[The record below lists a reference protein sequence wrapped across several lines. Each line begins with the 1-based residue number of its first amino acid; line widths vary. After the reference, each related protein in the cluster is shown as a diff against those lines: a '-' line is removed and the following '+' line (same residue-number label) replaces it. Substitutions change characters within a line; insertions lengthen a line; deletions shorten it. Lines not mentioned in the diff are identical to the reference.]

1 MKLESKHYTEADSN
15 TVYIHK
21 EPFDAIKL
29 MRDKQYVYIDNL
41 KYCGVD
47 YLIFVDLDDIKIAL
61 YSLEMCNNKDC
72 SIAYYTCELTKMHPL
87 DGVTIINSIEKDE
100 NKLFRVGDEF
110 IRISNFAGGLLN
122 PEAII
127 RDKTK
132 DIKGGFI
139 TLGGSKYN
147 VQSAFDL
154 TAYLSSDDS
163 KLQRKLDLLKI
174 DNKHLKVKNGLLN
187 ADNIADITGIYK
199 KAKVFNSLNCLG
211 TLCETPKDSVIIG
224 GYFVNCT
231 VACNSRRQASMRYKK
246 CKVYFNKPC
255 IVSQATFL
263 DCEIIINAPVILH
276 DVRFREC
283 QLRVHDACS
292 IKYMGINSGFDVNV
306 KIDT

>member
-1 MKLESKHYTEADSN
+1 MKLESKHYTNADSN

-21 EPFDAIKL
+21 EPFDAIKV
-29 MRDKQYVYIDNL
+29 MRDKQYVYIDSL
-41 KYCGVD
+41 KYCGVA

-61 YSLEMCNNKDC
+61 SSLEMYNNKDY
-72 SIAYYTCELTKMHPL
+72 SVAYYTCESTKMHQL
-87 DGVTIINSIEKDE
+87 GGVTIINSIRKDE

-110 IRISNFAGGLLN
+110 IRISKFAGGLLN

-127 RDKTK
+127 KNKTK
-132 DIKGGFI
+132 DVKNGFI
-139 TLGGSKYN
+139 TLEGGKYN

-154 TAYLSSDDS
+154 TPYLSSDDS
-163 KLQRKLDLLKI
+163 KLQRKLDLLRI

-187 ADNIADITGIYK
+187 ADNISDITGIYK

-224 GYFVNCT
+224 GYFINCN
-231 VACNSRRQASMRYKK
+231 VACNSRRQAYMRYKK

-263 DCEIIINAPVILH
+263 DCEIVINAPVILH

-292 IKYMGINSGFDVNV
+292 IKYMGINTGFDVNV

>member
-1 MKLESKHYTEADSN
+1 MKLESRHYTEADCN

-61 YSLEMCNNKDC
+61 SSLEMYNNKDC
-72 SIAYYTCELTKMHPL
+72 SIAYYACESTKMHQL
-87 DGVTIINSIEKDE
+87 DGVTIINSIRKDE
-100 NKLFRVGDEF
+100 NKLFRVGEEF

-139 TLGGSKYN
+139 TLGGNKYN

-154 TAYLSSDDS
+154 TAYLSSDDG
-163 KLQRKLDLLKI
+163 KLQKKLDLLKI
-174 DNKHLKVKNGLLN
+174 DNKHLKVKNGLLH

-199 KAKVFNSLNCLG
+199 KAKVLNSLNCLG

-246 CKVYFNKPC
+246 CKLYFNKPC

-276 DVRFREC
+276 NVSFREC
-283 QLRVHDACS
+283 QLHVHDACS
-292 IKYMGINSGFDVNV
+292 IKYMGINTGFDVNV
-306 KIDT
+306 KID

>member
-1 MKLESKHYTEADSN
+1 MKLESRHYTEADCN

-29 MRDKQYVYIDNL
+29 MRDKQYVCIDNL
-41 KYCGVD
+41 KYCGVV

-61 YSLEMCNNKDC
+61 SSLEMYTNKDY
-72 SIAYYTCELTKMHPL
+72 SVAYYACESTNVHQLA
-87 DGVTIINSIEKDE
+87 GVTIINSIEKDE
-100 NKLFRVGDEF
+100 NKLFRVGDKF
-110 IRISNFAGGLLN
+110 IRISNFVGGLLN

-132 DIKGGFI
+132 DIKDGVI

-154 TAYLSSDDS
+154 TAYLSSDDG
-163 KLQRKLDLLKI
+163 KLQKKLELLKI
-174 DNKHLKVKNGLLN
+174 DNKHLKVKNGLLH

-199 KAKVFNSLNCLG
+199 KAKVLNSLNCLG

-246 CKVYFNKPC
+246 CKLYFNKPC

-263 DCEIIINAPVILH
+263 DCDIIINAPVILH
-276 DVRFREC
+276 NVSFREC
-283 QLRVHDACS
+283 QLHVHDACS
-292 IKYMGINSGFDVNV
+292 IKYMSFNTGFDVNV
-306 KIDT
+306 KID

>member
-1 MKLESKHYTEADSN
+1 MKLESKHYTNADSN

-29 MRDKQYVYIDNL
+29 MRDKQYIYIDNL
-41 KYCGVD
+41 KYCGVA
-47 YLIFVDLDDIKIAL
+47 YLAFVDLDDIKIAL
-61 YSLEMCNNKDC
+61 SSLDMHDNKDC
-72 SIAYYTCELTKMHPL
+72 SIAYYACESTKTHQLGGMT
-87 DGVTIINSIEKDE
+87 VINSIGKDE
-100 NKLFRVGDEF
+100 NKLFRVRDRF

-122 PEAII
+122 PETII
-127 RDKTK
+127 RDETK
-132 DIKGGFI
+132 DIKNGAM
-139 TLGGSKYN
+139 TLNSSKYS
-147 VQSAFDL
+147 VQFAFDL
-154 TAYLSSDDS
+154 TPYLLYDDS
-163 KLQRKLDLLKI
+163 KIQRKLDLLNAS
-174 DNKHLKVKNGLLN
+174 NKHLKVKNGLLH
-187 ADNIADITGIYK
+187 ADNISDIAGAYK

-224 GYFVNCT
+224 GYFINCT
-231 VACNSRRQASMRYKK
+231 VACNSRRQDSMRYKR

-276 DVRFREC
+276 NVRFIEC